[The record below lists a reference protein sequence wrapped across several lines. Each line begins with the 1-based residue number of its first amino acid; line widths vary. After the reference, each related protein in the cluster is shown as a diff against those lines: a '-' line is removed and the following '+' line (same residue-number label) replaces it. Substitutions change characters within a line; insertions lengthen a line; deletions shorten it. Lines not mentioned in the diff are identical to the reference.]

1 MIKQYFVGN
10 SIGRMLFAVRDTF
23 EILYKALLLP
33 KVVGEAA
40 NNQMATKPVTSICKP
55 NATFIDIGAHI
66 GSIIGK
72 VQYLLPTVNIIAI
85 EAIPQKVV
93 QLKKHFP
100 NIVIHQCAVGEASAE
115 AIFYINR
122 TQSGYSSLL
131 SPDKNSKDLIEEIKV
146 TIQKLDNLITVDNV
160 DVIKIDVEGAELS
173 VLCGATAVIA
183 RCRPIIMFESG
194 PSQDGSDLGK
204 EALYNFFK
212 KIDYA
217 LFTPNRLAHSCV
229 GMTLG
234 GFIDC
239 HVYPRV
245 STNFFAV
252 PLERGEEVKQ
262 SAYRLLH
269 KTSKLAS

>member
-1 MIKQYFVGN
+1 MIKKYLVTN
-10 SIGRMLFAVRDTF
+10 SLGRVLSALRDTH
-23 EILYKALLLP
+23 ELLHKSLFNP
-33 KVVGEAA
+33 QVVGEAA
-40 NNQMATKPVTSICKP
+40 NNQLATKLVTSICKP

-72 VQYLLPTVNIIAI
+72 VQHLLPSVNIIAV

-93 QLKKHFP
+93 HLKKQFP
-100 NIVIHQCAVGEASAE
+100 TIHIHNCAVGEASAE
-115 AIFYINR
+115 AIFYVNR

-146 TIQKLDNLITVDNV
+146 TIQKLDDLITADNV

-173 VLCGATAVIA
+173 VLRGATAVIA

-194 PSQDGSDLGK
+194 PSQDGSNLGK
-204 EALYNFFK
+204 EALYHFFE

-217 LFTPNRLAHSCV
+217 LVIPTRLAHSCV
-229 GMTLG
+229 GMSLA

-239 HVYPRV
+239 HVYPRL

-252 PLERGEEVKQ
+252 PVERGEEVKR
-262 SAYRLLH
+262 SAYQSL
-269 KTSKLAS
+269 KLT

>member
-1 MIKQYFVGN
+1 M
-10 SIGRMLFAVRDTF
+10 FAIRDTF
-23 EILYKALLLP
+23 EILYKALFLP

-40 NNQMATKPVTSICKP
+40 NNQLATKLVTSICKP

-72 VQYLLPTVNIIAI
+72 VQYLLPTVNIIAV

-115 AIFYINR
+115 AIFYVNR

-131 SPDKNSKDLIEEIKV
+131 IPDKKSKDLIEEIKV
-146 TIQKLDNLITVDNV
+146 TIKKLDDLITADNV

-194 PSQDGSDLGK
+194 PSPDGLDLAK
-204 EALYNFFK
+204 EALYNFFE

-217 LFTPNRLAHSCV
+217 LVIPTRLAHSCV

-239 HVYPRV
+239 HIYPRL

-252 PLERGEEVKQ
+252 PLERCEEVKQ
-262 SAYRLLH
+262 SAYRSLN
-269 KTSKLAS
+269 